1 MGLVISYD
9 DKFATPYSEIEL
21 ASGEHIFIALDREGL
36 SLKLLAR
43 PNSAERLLF
52 AGNPDTVAKICN
64 GLLGEQDRSITT
76 PLRVLVSVVTQM
88 PNAAAVAEAFTA
100 ATKG

>member
-1 MGLVISYD
+1 MALVISYD

-21 ASGEHIFIALDREGL
+21 ASGEHIFVTLDREGL

-52 AGNPDTVAKICN
+52 TGNPDTVSKICD
-64 GLLGEQDRSITT
+64 GLLGGQDRSIAT

-88 PNAAAVAEAFTA
+88 PDAAAVAEAFA
-100 ATKG
+100 AAAEG